1 MLLLMGIG
9 AFVADKSLDKYR
21 DIANEFDMK
30 LVGEK
35 EEMSFIHDRNSQEI
49 GTMFVENR
57 FSIPLEEIPPIFVN
71 AVLAQEDQRFY
82 KHNGVD
88 WQGVARAVYLNV
100 KSRSITQ
107 GAGTITMQLARKSFD
122 LLGEAK
128 RQDWSGYERKII
140 EAMAAI
146 RIEEHISD
154 QLRTEYIGDDEGLK
168 MAVKAVVLEH
178 YLNLV
183 PFGSGYYGVRSAA
196 LGYFGKEPKD
206 LSISECASIVACL
219 KNPSRISPTRSLEE
233 NKKNRDHVIRRMA
246 LEEMIT
252 DTERDKMI
260 ARPVV
265 LNQKPILR
273 GKSYLYKIIA
283 DQARELVGEEALSR
297 GGYTIR
303 TTIDAAIQDVAEKK
317 LKEHL
322 LKVERVPGYEHK
334 KLVDYKKSQGSP
346 KYLQGATLMM
356 DHETGEVLA
365 HVGGREYAHS
375 QYDFIES
382 GRRPLGTGFFP
393 FVYASAFDNGYHPA
407 TMVMDQRLD
416 ARKLQIGGDLVG
428 VVGEWGME
436 VLNPEYKRA
445 QITSRKSLVLS
456 KIAATVELG
465 KRVGLSQVAKTADGF
480 GLDIPTEP
488 LLNRMLVG
496 FDQVSLPEVT
506 MAYSAFPRGGT
517 RVSSR
522 RYILEIRDIEGRVVY
537 PLEEHSQGVVT
548 KPACSSAAA
557 FQVHSVLNEVLHE
570 GNLGESTQGLT
581 KSLMLGGGK
590 SGTPY
595 GFSDAWMVGYNSR
608 ITCSVWVGFYQGGRK
623 AIHNSAFAKDV
634 SYPIWEAMMN
644 ASQPSFEGEE
654 ILMPDSI
661 ERVPVCRVS
670 GMRPTR
676 YCNEP
681 VTDPV
686 TGELSFPSTSY
697 QEFLRKGEE
706 LGICSVHGGGI
717 DLVELANKVK
727 PHDAIDVVP
736 IRSVAPLLLGKDP
749 YNSETPTLVPE
760 DETAQWSSDE
770 GRLVVEDRVEGER
783 EALLTVPRPPR
794 FLLPKPNVQD
804 LLGE

>member
-1 MLLLMGIG
+1 MGIG
-9 AFVADKSLDKYR
+9 AFVADKKLDKYR

-57 FSIPLEEIPPIFVN
+57 FSMPLEEIPPIFVN

-128 RQDWSGYERKII
+128 RQGWSGYERKII

-168 MAVKAVVLEH
+168 KAVKAVVLEH

-219 KNPSRISPTRSLEE
+219 KNPSRISPVRSLEE

-252 DTERDKMI
+252 DAERDKMI

-265 LNQKPILR
+265 LNPKPILR

-303 TTIDAAIQDVAEKK
+303 TTIDAAVQDVAEKK

-322 LKVERVPGYEHK
+322 LKVERAPGYEHK

-436 VLNPEYKRA
+436 VSNPEYKRT
-445 QITSRKSLVLS
+445 QITSRKSLALS
-456 KIAATVELG
+456 KIAATFELG
-465 KRVGLSQVAKTADGF
+465 QKVGLSQVVKTADGF
-480 GLDIPTEP
+480 GLDIPSEP
-488 LLNRMLVG
+488 LLNRMLFG

-570 GNLGESTQGLT
+570 GNLGKSTQGLT

-654 ILMPDSI
+654 IVMPDSI

-681 VTDPV
+681 MTDPV

-697 QEFLRKGEE
+697 QEFLRKGAE

-717 DLVELANKVK
+717 DLVELAKKVK

>member
-1 MLLLMGIG
+1 MLLLVGIG
-9 AFVADKSLDKYR
+9 AFVADKKLDKYR
-21 DIANEFDMK
+21 EIANEFDIK

-35 EEMSFIHDRNSQEI
+35 EEMSFIHDRHSEEI

-57 FSIPLEEIPPIFVN
+57 FSMPLDKIPPIFVN

-88 WQGVARAVYLNV
+88 WQGVGRAVYLNV

-128 RQDWSGYERKII
+128 RQEWTGYERKII

-154 QLRTEYIGDDEGLK
+154 QLRSEYTGDDEGLK
-168 MAVKAVVLEH
+168 KAVKAVVLEH

-219 KNPSRISPTRSLEE
+219 KNPRRISPLRSLEE

-246 LEEMIT
+246 LEEMIS
-252 DTERDKMI
+252 DAERDKMI
-260 ARPVV
+260 ALPVV
-265 LNQKPILR
+265 VNPKPIQR

-322 LKVERVPGYEHK
+322 LKVENVSGYEHK
-334 KLVDYKKSQGSP
+334 KLVDYKKSQGNP

-436 VLNPEYKRA
+436 VLNPEYKRT
-445 QITSRKSLVLS
+445 QITSRKSLALS

-465 KRVGLSQVAKTADGF
+465 KKVGLSQVVKTADGF
-480 GLDIPTEP
+480 GLDIPSEP
-488 LLNRMLVG
+488 LLNRVLVG

-537 PLEEHSQGVVT
+537 PLAEHSQGVVT
-548 KPACSSAAA
+548 KPACSPAAA

-608 ITCSVWVGFYQGGRK
+608 ITCSVWVGFYQGGRR

-717 DLVELANKVK
+717 DLVELSNKVK

-749 YNSETPTLVPE
+749 YSSETPTLVPE

-770 GRLVVEDRVEGER
+770 GRLIVEDRVEGER

-794 FLLPKPNVQD
+794 FLLPKPNVLD